1 MYRVEATVEDDSARL
16 VLLHE
21 TEHGRTA
28 VTEEMMKR
36 FLKSSKIET
45 SNEITHRQV
54 RNRVDDG
61 EER

>member
-1 MYRVEATVEDDSARL
+1 MYGVEATGEDDSARL
-16 VLLHE
+16 VLLRE

-28 VTEEMMKR
+28 ATEEMMKR